1 MPSNP
6 KQNPIP
12 GYTSK
17 QQPDGPDLD
26 WTVTG
31 IGTSANPEEF
41 KDDAALRTVDHP
53 ENSKANG
60 DAPSMPTTL
69 KFAGGPDVRNN
80 Y

>member
-17 QQPDGPDLD
+17 QQPDGLD
-26 WTVTG
+26 ATVAG

-41 KDDAALRTVDHP
+41 KDDAALRTVEHP
-53 ENSKANG
+53 ENSKADG